1 MATKKAAGVR
11 GPGGQRTRIPHGKMR
26 AKLLDYIGQV
36 FECKADDTYY
46 YIRKDSSRI
55 GGAKHVKRE
64 ARLVYFVCLVYL
76 LE

>member
-1 MATKKAAGVR
+1 MATKEAAGVR
-11 GPGGQRTRIPHGKMR
+11 GPGGQRTRIPHGNMR

-46 YIRKDSSRI
+46 IRKDSSRT
-55 GGAKHVKRE
+55 GGARHVKRE
-64 ARLVYFVCLVYL
+64 AQLVYFVYLICL